1 MQVFALRQKVLA
13 EQLQLVNR
21 LLVDQQA
28 TDEELQVDTAAA
40 AALAD
45 RSMEELKSARMSAE
59 ADALQVCEVELLET
73 FGAVQL
79 VGVC

>member
-1 MQVFALRQKVLA
+1 MLA

-21 LLVDQQA
+21 LLIDQQA
-28 TDEELQVDTAAA
+28 TDEELQTDVAAA

-73 FGAVQL
+73 FGACCCWWAPTDCVL
-79 VGVC
+79 TVC